1 MLKFSGNVSYPLPS
15 EIRPAVVFPPSTAPL
30 LQLTAKAIA
39 TDSTAATAAPTVAD
53 TATYVATI
61 SESMH
66 SSHTSPKYDYL
77 LDQSRSYGC
86 CFLHSLST
94 LSEGGLRDLKYSHD
108 TTSITDNDAVFRR
121 SSAVCRPQN
130 DLRANTRPVIPNQR
144 TRKPAEHMPRCWC
157 KIRFS
162 QWSILYVLWMA
173 TNKATMDKAMTNK
186 IHKPQVGLITMPI
199 ATQYK
204 WYNTKFM
211 LILRGNL
218 QQIE

>member
-15 EIRPAVVFPPSTAPL
+15 EIRPAVVFPSSTAPL
-30 LQLTAKAIA
+30 LQLTTKAIV

-53 TATYVATI
+53 TVTYVVTI

-108 TTSITDNDAVFRR
+108 TTSITDNDVVFRR
-121 SSAVCRPQN
+121 SSVVCRPRN

-157 KIRFS
+157 KIRFL
-162 QWSILYVLWMA
+162 QWSTLYILWMA
-173 TNKATMDKAMTNK
+173 TNKATMAR
-186 IHKPQVGLITMPI
+186 QWLIKYTSP
-199 ATQYK
+199 K
-204 WYNTKFM
+204 VD
-211 LILRGNL
+211 
-218 QQIE
+218 